1 MTYTVNKSLSEFH
14 FWSGACCRADQLTID
29 QLACLDDVIPEWMQW
44 GEYSPDGHIPS
55 DTEINNLF
63 WFDEDLIA
71 QMLGYKNWEALERHN
86 SGEDEDDDDDEDA
99 DEEETDDE

>member
-1 MTYTVNKSLSEFH
+1 MTYTVNKSLSEFP
-14 FWSGACCRADQLTID
+14 FWSGARDRAEHLTIE
-29 QLACLDDVIPEWMQW
+29 QLDRLDDIIPEWMQW
-44 GEYSPDGHIPS
+44 GEYSPDGYIPS

-86 SGEDEDDDDDEDA
+86 SGEDEDDTDDDTD
-99 DEEETDDE
+99 DEEEPDDE

>member
-14 FWSGACCRADQLTID
+14 FWSGARDRADQLTVE
-29 QLACLDDVIPEWMQW
+29 QLYRLDDIVPEWMQW
-44 GEYSPDGHIPS
+44 GEYSTDGHIPS

-71 QMLGYKNWEALERHN
+71 QMLGFKNWESLERHN
-86 SGEDEDDDDDEDA
+86 AGVDDDDNDD
-99 DEEETDDE
+99 DEESDDE